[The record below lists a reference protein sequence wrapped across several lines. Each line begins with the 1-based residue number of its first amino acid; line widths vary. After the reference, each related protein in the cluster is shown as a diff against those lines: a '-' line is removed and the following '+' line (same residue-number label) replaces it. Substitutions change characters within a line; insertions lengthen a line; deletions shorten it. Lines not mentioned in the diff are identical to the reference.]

1 MKKIFAIL
9 AFIAIATTAMAQDIS
24 KAGVY
29 NKQGQA
35 LVVEAEPCVV
45 NITLRVATDH
55 FTPGIYARYAQKYL
69 GQRATLAEHTT
80 VEVLAGKIGKGAVEA
95 TVTTEVEQTKAALPL
110 PENRTSSVAQ
120 TTEEQAAATAELIFS
135 LRKHRLDLITGEAGE
150 NVFGAGLK
158 SALEEIERL
167 ELTYLDMFYGTTL
180 RTEEQHTFNI
190 AIDPAQLDYT
200 VCRISDK
207 VGVVAT
213 DDLSAAPVVLHLEPA
228 TPKEY
233 DILQPLGPKDKV
245 SEEYLVV
252 APTKCILINE
262 ALLLDSCEMVL
273 LPFAKS
279 VVAKPIK

>member
-9 AFIAIATTAMAQDIS
+9 VLVGIATVGTAQNIS
-24 KAGVY
+24 KAGLY
-29 NKQGQA
+29 NKQGEA
-35 LVVEAEPCVV
+35 IVVEAEPCVV
-45 NITLRVATDH
+45 NVTLSIASEH
-55 FTPGIYARYAQKYL
+55 FTPGVYARYAQKYL

-80 VEVLAGKIGKGAVEA
+80 VEVLSGKIGKGAVEA
-95 TVTTEVEQTKAALPL
+95 TTTTKVEEAKASLPL
-110 PENRTSSVAQ
+110 PENRTSSGAQ

-158 SALEEIERL
+158 SALEEIARL
-167 ELTYLDMFYGTTL
+167 ERNYLEMFYGTTL
-180 RTEEQHTFNI
+180 RTEELHTFNI
-190 AIDPAQLDYT
+190 VIDPAQLDYT

-207 VGVVAT
+207 VGVVSI

-245 SEEYLVV
+245 SEEYITIAL
-252 APTKCILINE
+252 TKCQLINE

-279 VVAKPIK
+279 VVAKPIR

>member
-9 AFIAIATTAMAQDIS
+9 ALIGFATVGVAQNIS
-24 KAGVY
+24 KAGLY
-29 NKQGQA
+29 NKQGEA
-35 LVVEAEPCVV
+35 IVVEAEPCVV
-45 NITLRVATDH
+45 NVTLSIASEH
-55 FTPGIYARYAQKYL
+55 FTPGVYARYAQKYL

-80 VEVLAGKIGKGAVEA
+80 VEVLSGKIGKGAVE
-95 TVTTEVEQTKAALPL
+95 VTTTTKAEEAKSSLPL

-158 SALEEIERL
+158 SALEEIARL
-167 ELTYLDMFYGTTL
+167 ERSYLEMFFGTTL

-190 AIDPAQLDYT
+190 VIDPAQLDYT

-207 VGVVAT
+207 VGVVAI
-213 DDLSAAPVVLHLEPA
+213 DDLAAAPVVLHLEPA
-228 TPKEY
+228 KQKEY

-252 APTKCILINE
+252 APTKCLLVNE